1 VHPPLAEADLTAWG
15 RRPSRRALSAT
26 TTAVL
31 VATWTAYITL
41 SIVLSADPDT
51 LAAEEAADPAYWAT
65 GLLAGVAVGA
75 LVLVWVCPR
84 VGVWAGAVVTAVAAV
99 GTPLPA
105 AATALGGAAV
115 LALLALSQSQARI
128 RQREA
133 SATWGGSAAPVVPDG
148 LPEARAYA
156 ARWRGGRTAAAVACL
171 VVAVVCGA
179 WFARDLAAAQAFRD
193 GALEAPGTVVEEDD
207 LDAVVEVD
215 GLRFDVPLWLASVE
229 VGEVVGVRYDGSGRA
244 ELVDDVADPSLVL
257 VPAGA
262 GALTGTALLAH
273 EAARRRRV
281 RGLLLHGG
289 PATTAYATWHEHG
302 ALILPSVHAAP
313 IAVARGLL
321 LLSEPPEEAWHDD
334 DHLDRDL
341 SELSDDELVAR
352 ARAEEGTGHELGD
365 EPSWEGSPPT
375 WHGTRLLVVG
385 LRADGWPVA
394 VRGPDERWYVT
405 DTDVTAPPRARR
417 HLPPSDG
424 VRSTDHGA
432 DDQDATREARRGQGS
447 RPGRWASLA
456 RSTGAA
462 GPWAALPAVLAFALG
477 VAPEVSWFVVLTGS
491 VTLAGV
497 LHAWSSAA
505 RPALSTTTDAL
516 VVRGP
521 LRDTVVP
528 WSRVTSVSAPEGALV
543 VRLAPSMLDAEE
555 AVVIGQCPLGGFLLG
570 VDDPLV
576 ARDAV
581 LSARGDSTA
590 AGAESRRRPSR
601 DAVVAA
607 LGALAFAAGVVLGG

>member
-1 VHPPLAEADLTAWG
+1 MHPPLAEADLTAWG
-15 RRPSRRALSAT
+15 RRPSRRVLSAT
-26 TTAVL
+26 STVVL
-31 VATWTAYITL
+31 VATWTAYVAL
-41 SIVLSADPDT
+41 SIVLSADPDV
-51 LAAEEAADPAYWAT
+51 LSAEEAADPEYWST

-75 LVLVWVCPR
+75 LLLVWVCPR

-115 LALLALSQSQARI
+115 LALLALSQSRARA

-133 SATWGGSAAPVVPDG
+133 SATWGGSTAPVVPDG

-156 ARWRGGRTAAAVACL
+156 ARWRGVRTAAAVACL
-171 VVAVVCGA
+171 VAAVVCGA
-179 WFARDLAAAQAFRD
+179 WFARDLAAARAFRS
-193 GALEAPGTVVEEDD
+193 GALEAPGTVVEQDG

-215 GLRFDVPLWLASVE
+215 GLRFDVPLELASVE
-229 VGEVVGVRYDGSGRA
+229 VGDVVGVRYDGSGRA
-244 ELVDDVADPSLVL
+244 ELVDDVADPSLLL

-273 EAARRRRV
+273 EAVRRRRV
-281 RGLLLHGG
+281 RRLLLHGG

-302 ALILPSVHAAP
+302 ALILPSAHAAP
-313 IAVARGLL
+313 IAVARDLL

-334 DHLDRDL
+334 DPLDRDV
-341 SELSDDELVAR
+341 SELSDDELVTR
-352 ARAEEGTGHELGD
+352 ARADEGTGDESGD

-375 WHGTRLLVVG
+375 WQGTRLLVVG

-394 VRGPDERWYVT
+394 VRGPDDRWYVT
-405 DTDVTAPPRARR
+405 DTDVAAPPRARR
-417 HLPPSDG
+417 HLPPSDR
-424 VRSTDHGA
+424 VRSTDDGA
-432 DDQDATREARRGQGS
+432 DDRDATRDARRGQGS
-447 RPGRWASLA
+447 RPGRWAGLA

-462 GPWAALPAVLAFALG
+462 GPTATLPAVLAFALW
-477 VAPEVSWFVVLTGS
+477 VAPEVSWFVALTGS
-491 VTLAGV
+491 VTLAGA
-497 LHAWSSAA
+497 LHTWSSAA

-516 VVRGP
+516 VVHGP
-521 LRDTVVP
+521 LRDTFVP
-528 WSRVTSVSAPEGALV
+528 WSRVTSVRARQGALV

-555 AVVIGQCPLGGFLLG
+555 ALVISDCPLGGFLRG

-576 ARDAV
+576 ARDTV
-581 LSARGDSTA
+581 LSARAVSTPA
-590 AGAESRRRPSR
+590 STESRRRPSR

-607 LGALAFAAGVVLGG
+607 LGALAFVAGVVLGA

>member
-1 VHPPLAEADLTAWG
+1 MHPPLAEADLTAWG

-41 SIVLSADPDT
+41 SIVLSADPDVLT
-51 LAAEEAADPAYWAT
+51 AEEAADPAYWAT

-75 LVLVWVCPR
+75 LLLVWVCPR
-84 VGVWAGAVVTAVAAV
+84 VGTWAGAVVTAVAAV

-115 LALLALSQSQARI
+115 LALLALSQSRARV

-133 SATWGGSAAPVVPDG
+133 SATWGGSVGPVVPDG

-171 VVAVVCGA
+171 VEAVVCGA
-179 WFARDLAAAQAFRD
+179 WFARDLTAAHAFRD
-193 GALEAPGTVVEEDD
+193 GALEAAGTVVEEDG

-215 GLRFDVPLWLASVE
+215 GLRYDVPLELASVE
-229 VGEVVGVRYDGSGRA
+229 VGDVVGVRYDGSGRA
-244 ELVDDVADPSLVL
+244 ELVDDVADPSLL
-257 VPAGA
+257 LLPAGA

-281 RGLLLHGG
+281 RRLLLHGG

-313 IAVARGLL
+313 IAVARDLL

-334 DHLDRDL
+334 DHLDRDVN
-341 SELSDDELVAR
+341 ELSDDELVAR
-352 ARAEEGTGHELGD
+352 ARAEEGTGDESGD

-394 VRGPDERWYVT
+394 VRGLDDRWYVT
-405 DTDVTAPPRARR
+405 DTEVSAPPRARR
-417 HLPPSDG
+417 HAPLSESSLSTDGGDDLAADALPP
-424 VRSTDHGA
+424 
-432 DDQDATREARRGQGS
+432 QDA

-456 RSTGAA
+456 RSTGVV
-462 GPWAALPAVLAFALG
+462 GPWAALPVVLAFALWA
-477 VAPEVSWFVVLTGS
+477 APEASWFAALAGS
-491 VTLAGV
+491 VGV
-497 LHAWSSAA
+497 GGALHAWSSAA
-505 RPALSTTTDAL
+505 HPALSTTAVAL

-521 LRDTVVP
+521 LRDTFVP
-528 WSRVTSVSAPEGALV
+528 WSRVTSVSARQGALV

-555 AVVIGQCPLGGFLLG
+555 ALVISECPLGGYLRG
-570 VDDPLV
+570 VVDPLV
-576 ARDAV
+576 ARDTLLAARAV
-581 LSARGDSTA
+581 STST
-590 AGAESRRRPSR
+590 GTESRRRPSR
-601 DAVVAA
+601 DAVVAVLGGLA
-607 LGALAFAAGVVLGG
+607 LVAGVVLGA